1 MEVKVSYGDPEK
13 TQTDA
18 LFIGVFEDQKLS
30 TTENLGIDNSIG
42 GYLTSLF
49 EKQELTGSKGEL
61 TLIHTPRHAYPSI
74 SSDRIILVGLG
85 DQSNFTYSVMREA
98 AASCSRYLINKGVD
112 HVAAVLPGKSL
123 SSLSPYESAVVLSEG
138 FYLGTYRFDK
148 YKTRGIPRSIPKIF
162 EIIESDRSSIEA
174 IEKGLGRGFINA
186 SSECFAR
193 DLVNEPANRLSPTDL
208 SDIAKQMVYINDV
221 TCKVFDLDQ
230 IEALGMGA
238 FAGVAVGASRKPK
251 FIHLSYSGD
260 KKNKENNVW
269 LIGKAITFDTGGI
282 SLKPASGMA
291 SMKGDMGGGAAVL
304 SAFKTI
310 SESAPRINVNAVC
323 AATDNMPSG
332 SAQKPGD
339 VVNAMNGMSIEVDNT
354 DAEGRLTLADAIC
367 YAKTN
372 GATNI
377 IDVATLT
384 GAARIALG
392 TGQSAIFGNDESLIS
407 MVIDAG
413 KKMGEVFWQLPLDE
427 TSKTQNASSIADIKN
442 TGGRSAGSITAAH
455 FISEFAVGVPW
466 VHLDIAATSMVSSNK
481 GWYKK
486 GATGVPTRTLINL
499 VVDLMASK

>member
-1 MEVKVSYGDPEK
+1 MEVKVSFGDPER
-13 TQTDA
+13 TQADA
-18 LFIGVFEDQKLS
+18 LFIGVFQDQKLS
-30 TTENLGIDNSIG
+30 VSENLAVDNSIG

-74 SSDRIILVGLG
+74 NSDRIILVGLG
-85 DQSNFTYSVMREA
+85 DQSNFTYSVMREVA
-98 AASCSRYLINKGVD
+98 ANCSRYLINKGVD
-112 HVAAVLPGKSL
+112 HVAAVVPGKSL
-123 SSLSPYESAVVLSEG
+123 SSLSLYESSVALAEG

-148 YKTRGIPRSIPKIF
+148 YKTRGTPRTIPKIF
-162 EIIESDRSSIEA
+162 EIIESDRSNIEA
-174 IEKGLGRGFINA
+174 IKKGLSRGFINA

-208 SDIAKQMVYINDV
+208 SDIAKDMAHSNDV
-221 TCKVFDLDQ
+221 TCKVLDLDQ
-230 IEALGMGA
+230 VESLGMGA
-238 FAGVAVGASRKPK
+238 FVGVAVGSSRRPK

-310 SESAPRINVNAVC
+310 SELAPSINVNAVC

-372 GATNI
+372 GAAKI

-384 GAARIALG
+384 GAVRIALG
-392 TGQSAIFGNDESLIS
+392 TGQSAIFGNDESLIA

-413 KKMGEVFWQLPLDE
+413 KKMGEVFWPLPLDE

-466 VHLDIAATSMVSSNK
+466 VHLDIAATSMISSNK
-481 GWYKK
+481 GWHKK